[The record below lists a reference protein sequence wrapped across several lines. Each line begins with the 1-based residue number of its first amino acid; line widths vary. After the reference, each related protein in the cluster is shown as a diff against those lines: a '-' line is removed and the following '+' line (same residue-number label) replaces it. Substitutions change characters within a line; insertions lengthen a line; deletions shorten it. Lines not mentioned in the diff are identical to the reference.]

1 MARRISP
8 APQSLEEIAMTLIDS
23 FKEPCV
29 LMEKKR
35 VSDGEGGWTTTWV
48 DGAAFDAAI
57 VRDTT
62 LAARVA
68 EKEGVSNVYTVTTDT
83 NARLEFHDVFKRVS
97 DGQVFRVT
105 SNGDDMRTPDVA
117 TFSFEQVSAEEWKL
131 S

>member
-1 MARRISP
+1 
-8 APQSLEEIAMTLIDS
+8 MTLIDA

-29 LMEKKR
+29 LMEKQR
-35 VSDGEGGWTTTWV
+35 VSDGEGGWTTSWIE
-48 DGAAFDAAI
+48 GAAFDAAI

-68 EKEGVSNVYTVTTDT
+68 EKEGVSNVYTVTTDA
-83 NARLEFHDVFKRVS
+83 NAHLEFHDVFKRAR

-105 SNGDDMRTPDVA
+105 SNGDDAKTPDVA
-117 TFSFEQVSAEEWKL
+117 TFQFEQVSAEEWVL

>member
-1 MARRISP
+1 
-8 APQSLEEIAMTLIDS
+8 MTLIDA

-29 LMEKKR
+29 LMERQR
-35 VSDGEGGWTTTWV
+35 VSDGEGGWTTSWV
-48 DGAAFDAAI
+48 EGAAFDAAI

-68 EKEGVSNVYTVTTDT
+68 EKEGVSNVYTVTTDA
-83 NARLEFHDVFKRVS
+83 NAYLEFHDVFKRVS

-105 SNGDDMRTPDVA
+105 SNGDDVRTPDVA
-117 TFSFEQVSAEEWKL
+117 TFQFVQVSAEEWVL

>member
-1 MARRISP
+1 
-8 APQSLEEIAMTLIDS
+8 MTLVDS

-29 LMEKKR
+29 LMEKKS

-83 NARLEFHDVFKRVS
+83 DARLEFHDVFKRVS

-105 SNGDDMRTPDVA
+105 SNGDDMKTPGRA
-117 TFSFEQVSAEEWKL
+117 TFSFEQVSAEEWSL

>member
-1 MARRISP
+1 
-8 APQSLEEIAMTLIDS
+8 MTLVDS
-23 FKEPCV
+23 LKGPCV

-35 VSDGEGGWTTTWV
+35 VSDGEGGWVTTWV

-57 VRDTT
+57 TRDTT

-68 EKEGVSNVYTVTTDT
+68 EKEGVSNVYTVTTGTDT
-83 NARLEFHDVFKRVS
+83 RLEFHDVFKRVG

-105 SNGDDMRTPDVA
+105 SNGDDMRTPDRA
-117 TFSFEQVSAEEWKL
+117 TFSFEQVGAEEWSL

>member
-1 MARRISP
+1 
-8 APQSLEEIAMTLIDS
+8 MTLIDS
-23 FKEPCV
+23 LKEPCV

-48 DGAAFDAAI
+48 DGAALDAAI

-83 NARLEFHDVFKRVS
+83 DARLGFHDVFKRVG

-105 SNGDDMRTPDVA
+105 SDGDDMKTPDRA
-117 TFSFEQVSAEEWKL
+117 TFSFEQVSAEEWSL

>member
-1 MARRISP
+1 
-8 APQSLEEIAMTLIDS
+8 MTLIDA

-29 LMEKKR
+29 LMERQR
-35 VSDGEGGWTTTWV
+35 VSDGEGGWTTSWAE
-48 DGAAFDAAI
+48 GAAFNASI

-68 EKEGVSNVYTVTTDT
+68 EREGVSNIYTVTTDT
-83 NARLEFHDVFKRVS
+83 NAHLEFHDVFKRAS

-105 SNGDDMRTPDVA
+105 SNGDDVRTPDVA
-117 TFSFEQVSAEEWKL
+117 TFQFEQVSAEEWVL

>member
-1 MARRISP
+1 
-8 APQSLEEIAMTLIDS
+8 MTLIDA

-29 LMEKKR
+29 LMEKQR
-35 VSDGEGGWTTTWV
+35 VSDGEGGWTTSWV
-48 DGAAFDAAI
+48 EGAAFNAAI

-83 NARLEFHDVFKRVS
+83 NAHLEFHDVFKRTR

-105 SNGDDMRTPDVA
+105 SNGDDMKTPDVA
-117 TFSFEQVSAEEWKL
+117 TFQFEQVSAEEWVL

>member
-1 MARRISP
+1 
-8 APQSLEEIAMTLIDS
+8 MTLIDA

-29 LMEKKR
+29 LMEKQR
-35 VSDGEGGWTTTWV
+35 VSDGEGGWTTSWV
-48 DGAAFDAAI
+48 EGAAFDAAI

-68 EKEGVSNVYTVTTDT
+68 EKEGVLNIYTVTTDT
-83 NARLEFHDVFKRVS
+83 NAHLEFHDVFKRTR

-105 SNGDDMRTPDVA
+105 SNGDDMKTPDAA
-117 TFSFEQVSAEEWKL
+117 TFQFGQVSAEEWAL

>member
-1 MARRISP
+1 
-8 APQSLEEIAMTLIDS
+8 MTLIDT

-35 VSDGEGGWTTTWV
+35 VSDVEGGWTTTWV

-83 NARLEFHDVFKRVS
+83 NARLEFHDVFKRKS

-105 SNGDDMRTPDVA
+105 SNGDDKRTPSVA
-117 TFSFEQVSAEEWKL
+117 SFEFEQVSAEEWSL

>member
-1 MARRISP
+1 
-8 APQSLEEIAMTLIDS
+8 MTLIDA

-29 LMEKKR
+29 LMEKQR
-35 VSDGEGGWTTTWV
+35 VSDGEGGWTTSWV
-48 DGAAFDAAI
+48 EGAAFDAAI

-68 EKEGVSNVYTVTTDT
+68 EKEGVSNVYTVTTDV
-83 NARLEFHDVFKRVS
+83 NARLEFHDVFKRAR

-105 SNGDDMRTPDVA
+105 SNGDDMKTPDVA
-117 TFSFEQVSAEEWKL
+117 TFQFEQVSAEEWVL

>member
-1 MARRISP
+1 
-8 APQSLEEIAMTLIDS
+8 MTLIDA

-29 LMEKKR
+29 LMERQR
-35 VSDGEGGWTTTWV
+35 VSDGEGGWTTSWV
-48 DGAAFDAAI
+48 EGAAFDAAI

-83 NARLEFHDVFKRVS
+83 NAHLEFYDVFKRVS

-105 SNGDDMRTPDVA
+105 SNGDDARTPDAA
-117 TFSFEQVSAEEWKL
+117 TFQFEQVSAEEWRL

>member
-1 MARRISP
+1 
-8 APQSLEEIAMTLIDS
+8 MTLIDT

-83 NARLEFHDVFKRVS
+83 NARPEFHDVFKRVS

>member
-1 MARRISP
+1 
-8 APQSLEEIAMTLIDS
+8 MTLIDTL
-23 FKEPCV
+23 KEPCV

-62 LAARVA
+62 LAARAA

-83 NARLEFHDVFKRVS
+83 DARLKFHDVFKRVS

-105 SNGDDMRTPDVA
+105 SDGDDMRTPDRA
-117 TFSFEQVSAEEWKL
+117 TFSFEQMSAEEWSL

>member
-1 MARRISP
+1 
-8 APQSLEEIAMTLIDS
+8 MTLIDA

-29 LMEKKR
+29 LMERQR
-35 VSDGEGGWTTTWV
+35 VSDGEGGWTTSWV
-48 DGAAFDAAI
+48 EGATFNAAI

-83 NARLEFHDVFKRVS
+83 NAHLEFHDVFKRVS

-105 SNGDDMRTPDVA
+105 SNGDDARTPDVA
-117 TFSFEQVSAEEWKL
+117 TFQFEQVSAEEWVL

>member
-1 MARRISP
+1 
-8 APQSLEEIAMTLIDS
+8 MTLIDT

-35 VSDGEGGWTTTWV
+35 VSDGEGGWTTSWTE
-48 DGAAFDAAI
+48 GAAFDAAI

-97 DGQVFRVT
+97 DEQVFRVK
-105 SNGDDMRTPDVA
+105 SNGDDVHTPDVA
-117 TFSFEQVSAEEWKL
+117 TFQFEQVSAEEWVL